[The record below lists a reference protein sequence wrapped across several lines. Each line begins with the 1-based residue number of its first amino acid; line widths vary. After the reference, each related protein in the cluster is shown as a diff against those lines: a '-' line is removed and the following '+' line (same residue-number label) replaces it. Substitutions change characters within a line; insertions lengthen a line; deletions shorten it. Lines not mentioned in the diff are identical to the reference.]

1 MDLTRLRQ
9 LFIGGAGLGRAIFA
23 LLAVGFLALA
33 AANVSTLV
41 LIDSTEKSNDRIE
54 HTYEV
59 REALQDILASGL
71 DAENGQ
77 RGYLITGNVAYL
89 SVADTAMA
97 RLPGLMDEARAL
109 TSDNPSQQERLN
121 ALERNLEARFDLLR
135 RTLDLY
141 RAGRRDEAY
150 ALLQS
155 GQGLALMTEARAE
168 IRAMN
173 REEGALLRARSA
185 RASASARSAA
195 MANIIGGVLILATA
209 IASIALFLRTLREVR
224 RSRDELDELN
234 SSLEQTVAER
244 TGDLKRA
251 NEEIQRFAYI
261 VSHDLRAPL
270 VNVMGYTSELQ
281 AAAKAIERQID
292 VIEAK
297 SPKLADAEAIS
308 AVREDVPE
316 AIGFI
321 RTSTAKMD
329 SLINAILRLSREGR
343 RNLAPEQ
350 IDMNKALKAMADS
363 VSHQV
368 NEAGATIKVA
378 PMPSI
383 VSDRVGI
390 EQVFGNL
397 IDNAVKYLA
406 KDRPGEISIW
416 GRDLGTGYV
425 EYGVADNGRGVAP
438 RDHERIFELF
448 RRAGVQDRTGE
459 GLGLAF
465 VKNTVIR
472 LGGHITLESELGK
485 GSTFKVRL
493 PKRLFVETGEAA

>member
-1 MDLTRLRQ
+1 MDLTNLRQ
-9 LFIGGAGLGRAIFA
+9 FLSGGAGVGRSIIA

-41 LIDSTEKSNDRIE
+41 LIDSTETTNDRVE
-54 HTYEV
+54 HTYKV
-59 REALQDILASGL
+59 REVLQDILAAGL

-89 SVADTAMA
+89 SLADGAMA
-97 RLPGLMDEARAL
+97 RVPGLMDEARAL
-109 TSDNPSQQERLN
+109 TTDNPRQQARLDD
-121 ALERNLEARFDLLR
+121 LDRNIRDRFVLLQ

-141 RAGRRDEAY
+141 RAGRRDDAY

-173 REEGALLRARSA
+173 EEEGRLLADRSRRASESA
-185 RASASARSAA
+185 RAAA
-195 MANIIGGVLILATA
+195 LANIIGGTLILATA
-209 IASIALFLRTLREVR
+209 AASIALFLRTLREVR
-224 RSRDELDELN
+224 RSRDDLDALN
-234 SSLEQTVAER
+234 SNLEATIAER

-281 AAAKAIERQID
+281 AASKAIERQLE
-292 VIEAK
+292 VVEAK
-297 SPKLADAEAIS
+297 SPKLIDAEAVV

-343 RNLAPEQ
+343 RNLVPEP
-350 IDMNKALKAMADS
+350 IDMNKALRAMADS

-368 NEAGATIKVA
+368 NEVGASIKVA
-378 PMPSI
+378 PLPSL
-383 VSDRVGI
+383 VSDRIGI

-397 IDNAVKYLA
+397 IDNAVKYLS

-425 EYGVADNGRGVAP
+425 EYGVSDNGRGVAA
-438 RDHERIFELF
+438 RDHDRIFELF

-472 LGGHITLESELGK
+472 LGGHITVESELGK
-485 GSTFKVRL
+485 GSTFRVRL